1 MSRLRGPVVLIDH
14 AAEYLP
20 ALHRRGKRH
29 DDRLVMIGWPLLP
42 GLVRTVPVIVP
53 GVGPQ
58 YRSQMGFAVDQHPV
72 VQSDRTVRTQR
83 SA

>member
-1 MSRLRGPVVLIDH
+1 V
-14 AAEYLP
+14 
-20 ALHRRGKRH
+20 
-29 DDRLVMIGWPLLP
+29 P

-53 GVGPQ
+53 CVGPQ